1 MNCLE
6 TALRLRPDEESVFES
21 LETIYTETGSW
32 QKLVDLLKA
41 RLGVENEPQVVETLR
56 LRIARLESNQLGEPK
71 QAFQEM
77 LEAFEENPSQG
88 LLLQL
93 FELAIP
99 IGESQTVYTA
109 GYDRLVEFGQVDLL
123 LRLAHE
129 LLSSGSVEEAA
140 RCFLAGGAGGADID
154 RLLECFD
161 VLALSTPCMK
171 QLAQF
176 GQVGG
181 LSEQLTLYFLL
192 GSVFR
197 TMLKSPVELSKLPVS
212 LLRDG
217 VRRLAH
223 TSHLRA
229 YRAWLEAVVGD

>member
-1 MNCLE
+1 M
-6 TALRLRPDEESVFES
+6 
-21 LETIYTETGSW
+21 
-32 QKLVDLLKA
+32 
-41 RLGVENEPQVVETLR
+41 
-56 LRIARLESNQLGEPK
+56 
-71 QAFQEM
+71 
-77 LEAFEENPSQG
+77 
-88 LLLQL
+88 
-93 FELAIP
+93 
-99 IGESQTVYTA
+99 
-109 GYDRLVEFGQVDLL
+109 

-181 LSEQLTLYFLL
+181 LSEQARAFVLL
-192 GSVFR
+192 ARLSV
-197 TMLKSPVELSKLPVS
+197 SDNGEISGVEVSKLPVS

-229 YRAWLEAVVGD
+229 YRAWLEAYGR